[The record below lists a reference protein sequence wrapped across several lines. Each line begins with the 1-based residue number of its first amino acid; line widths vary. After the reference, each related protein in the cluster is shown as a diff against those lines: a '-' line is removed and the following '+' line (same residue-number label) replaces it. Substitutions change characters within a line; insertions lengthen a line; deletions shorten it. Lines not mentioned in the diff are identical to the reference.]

1 MACSR
6 HQVARTPDA
15 VAVVYEGEQ
24 VSYAELNRR
33 ANRVAHR
40 LRTLG
45 VKADDRVAICAER
58 SVEMVVGL
66 LGILKSG
73 GAYVPLDP
81 SYPAERLRYMV
92 EDSAPLALL
101 TQSALVESVCE
112 WLPAPV
118 LPVLALDGVDSFID
132 EPTHDP
138 DASGLR
144 PRTWPT

>member
-1 MACSR
+1 M
-6 HQVARTPDA
+6 ARTPDA

-24 VSYAELNRR
+24 VSYAEFNRR

-73 GAYVPLDP
+73 IVVPLDP

-92 EDSAPLALL
+92 EDSAPISALL
-101 TQSALVESVCE
+101 TQSALVESVC
-112 WLPAPV
+112 
-118 LPVLALDGVDSFID
+118 
-132 EPTHDP
+132 
-138 DASGLR
+138 
-144 PRTWPT
+144 